1 MHDLPPGNTKQDRV
15 VARRI
20 GRWFTEHARALPW
33 RTTPR
38 DPWLALMSEIM
49 LQQTQAA
56 RVAERFPAFV
66 REFPTPR
73 AMASRPVDDVLALW
87 SGLGYYRRARML
99 HDCATSIVQRHGGTV
114 PDDAQSLRDLP
125 GVGRYTAGAVASI
138 AMGQREPLVDG
149 NVSRVLLRLHGVERA
164 VDEPAVQNWAWQRA
178 TGLAEAAESV
188 AAYSEGVMEL
198 GSTVCT
204 PRAPACDRCPLS
216 DRCVAFERGVAQSI
230 PKPKTRAERQP
241 LSVTAFVVSD
251 GAGRVLLE
259 QRPHRGLWAGLW
271 QPPCVERAAASPL
284 ARDAALEQLALAGF
298 IQAAGRSATFDFLTT
313 HRQVKVRTWRAI
325 TAEPRAA
332 LRCRSAVLGT
342 PVRWIEQ
349 DDLDLLGLGSVQ
361 RRMLQLAGQ

>member
-1 MHDLPPGNTKQDRV
+1 MDDLPPGNTKQDRV

-20 GRWFTEHARALPW
+20 GRWFTEHARSLPW

-56 RVAERFPAFV
+56 RVAERFPTFV

-99 HDCATSIVQRHGGTV
+99 HGCATAIVQRHGGVV
-114 PDDAQSLRDLP
+114 PGDAQSLRDLP

-149 NVSRVLLRLHGVERA
+149 NVSRVLLRLNGVERA
-164 VDEPAVQNWAWQRA
+164 VDEPAVQNWSWQRA
-178 TGLAEAAESV
+178 TGLAHAAEDV

-198 GSTVCT
+198 GAIVCT

-216 DRCVAFERGVAQSI
+216 DRCVAFQRGIAESI

-259 QRPHRGLWAGLW
+259 QRPQSGLWAGLW
-271 QPPCVERAAASPL
+271 QPPCVERAAASSL
-284 ARDAALEQLALAGF
+284 ARAAALEQLALEGF
-298 IQAAGRSATFDFLTT
+298 VQPAGRSVTFDFLTT
-313 HRQVKVRTWRAI
+313 HRRVKVRLWRAI
-325 TAEPRAA
+325 A
-332 LRCRSAVLGT
+332 LDPNAVLQART
-342 PVRWIEQ
+342 IEARMPVRWIERSEM
-349 DDLDLLGLGSVQ
+349 DLLGLGSVQ